1 MSKMS
6 KVLPVAVAR
15 TLACDV
21 LMANRTSAAN
31 AAIVAR
37 ALVAAELDGIGSH
50 GLSRLPAYA
59 AQAACG
65 KVDGFAEPVASVT
78 GAAAARVDARCGF
91 AFPALAVALEIARER
106 AETAGIAAVAVA
118 SSHHC
123 GVAGH
128 HVEWLA
134 ERGLV
139 ALLFANTP
147 AAIAPWGGERASFGT
162 NPIAFAAP
170 RADGTPPLVIDLS
183 LSKVARGRIMLA
195 KQRGEP
201 IEPGWALDASG
212 QPTTDAEAAL
222 AGTMVPLGDA
232 KGAALALM
240 VEILAATLTGSQH
253 AFEASSFL
261 DAAGGPPR
269 VGQLVVAISPAA
281 FGGPGFAARSEQLIG
296 HILGQRGAR
305 LPGARR
311 LAVRARRMRE
321 GIPVDDGLL
330 AELER
335 LRRLK

>member
-1 MSKMS
+1 MTQ
-6 KVLPVAVAR
+6 VLTIVDAQA
-15 TLACDV
+15 LACDV
-21 LMANRTSAAN
+21 LVAHRTSPAN

-59 AQAACG
+59 EQAACG
-65 KVDGFAEPVASVT
+65 KVDGFAEPALTVT
-78 GAAAARVDARCGF
+78 GPAAARVDARGGF
-91 AFPALAVALEIARER
+91 AFPALALALDIARER
-106 AETAGIAAVAVA
+106 AAAAGIAAVAVA
-118 SSHHC
+118 NSHHC

-134 ERGLV
+134 ERSLV

-170 RADGTPPLVIDLS
+170 RADGKPPLVIDLS

-201 IEPGWALDASG
+201 IDPGWALDAG
-212 QPTTDAEAAL
+212 GRPATDADAAL

-240 VEILAATLTGSQH
+240 VEILAATLTGSHH

-261 DAAGGPPR
+261 DGEGGGPR
-269 VGQLVVAISPAA
+269 VGQLVVALSPAA
-281 FGGPGFAARSEQLIG
+281 FGGDGFSGRIEQLIG
-296 HILGQRGAR
+296 HILGQRGTR

-311 LAVRARRMRE
+311 LEVRARRTAE

-330 AELER
+330 ADLER
-335 LRRLK
+335 RRMRTA

>member
-1 MSKMS
+1 MS
-6 KVLPVAVAR
+6 KVLPVAEAQ
-15 TLACDV
+15 TMACDV
-21 LMANRTSAAN
+21 LTANRSSAAN

-59 AQAACG
+59 GQAACG
-65 KVDGFAEPVASVT
+65 KVDGFAEPEMTIT
-78 GAAAARVDARCGF
+78 GAGAARVDARCGF
-91 AFPALAVALEIARER
+91 AFPALAIALETARER
-106 AETAGIAAVAVA
+106 AAAAGIAAVAVA
-118 SSHHC
+118 NSHHC

-134 ERGLV
+134 GRGLV

-170 RADGTPPLVIDLS
+170 RADGRPPLVIDLS

-195 KQRGEP
+195 KQRGEA
-201 IEPGWALDASG
+201 IEPGWALDAHG

-261 DAAGGPPR
+261 DAEGAPPR
-269 VGQLVVAISPAA
+269 VGQLVVAISPEA
-281 FGGPGFAARSEQLIG
+281 FGGAGFAARCEHLIG
-296 HILGQRGAR
+296 HVLGQRGTR

-311 LAVRARRMRE
+311 LETRARRIRE

-330 AELER
+330 ADLQR
-335 LRRLK
+335 LRQV